1 MVGAALD
8 NYSQDYDFSDVLHS
22 AILKIPLDN
31 IIYFKEIGK
40 VDYLAKVNGGKING
54 GGVNIDGALAGGMIF
69 GAAGAI
75 VGSQLGTEIQSTDIN
90 TTVETVDTRQVSLR
104 YKDSNDK
111 IAEEIY
117 PYEVFDFLMKVI
129 PEKEITIVNL
139 ESQKEKTFTVFKESS
154 QNNNRF
160 EEIKKFKE
168 LLDCG
173 IITEEEFQTKKAEL
187 LNL

>member
-1 MVGAALD
+1 MV
-8 NYSQDYDFSDVLHS
+8 
-22 AILKIPLDN
+22 
-31 IIYFKEIGK
+31 EIGK

-117 PYEVFDFLMKVI
+117 P
-129 PEKEITIVNL
+129 
-139 ESQKEKTFTVFKESS
+139 
-154 QNNNRF
+154 
-160 EEIKKFKE
+160 
-168 LLDCG
+168 
-173 IITEEEFQTKKAEL
+173 
-187 LNL
+187 

>member
-1 MVGAALD
+1 
-8 NYSQDYDFSDVLHS
+8 
-22 AILKIPLDN
+22 
-31 IIYFKEIGK
+31 
-40 VDYLAKVNGGKING
+40 
-54 GGVNIDGALAGGMIF
+54 
-69 GAAGAI
+69 
-75 VGSQLGTEIQSTDIN
+75 
-90 TTVETVDTRQVSLR
+90 
-104 YKDSNDK
+104 
-111 IAEEIY
+111 
-117 PYEVFDFLMKVI
+117 MKVI